1 MVITSKD
8 NENIKYI
15 KKLMEYTNQVIED
28 KMSGGTVLGL
38 YRNLVSV
45 LQNALPK
52 LINDYGLIT
61 DAAPNENRDD
71 YGIL

>member
-1 MVITSKD
+1 
-8 NENIKYI
+8 
-15 KKLMEYTNQVIED
+15 MEYTLSVIKD